1 MSALRPYIFCG
12 LFPVAARQQKT
23 NPIVILFFD
32 INIDMGALENNKTI
46 TFDADMANPQG
57 LFPRLPLT

>member
-1 MSALRPYIFCG
+1 
-12 LFPVAARQQKT
+12 VAARHQKT